1 MWCLVQAVEGVADTG
16 AYTNHA
22 ERLQCLRY
30 TRMYIHIV
38 YVYVYIYIF
47 IYMGGCQNY
56 GPFLGP

>member
-38 YVYVYIYIF
+38 YVYVYIY
-47 IYMGGCQNY
+47 MGGCQNY

>member
-38 YVYVYIYIF
+38 YVYVYIY
-47 IYMGGCQNY
+47 GW
-56 GPFLGP
+56 FLFGYSTAPII